1 VVIGSPAG
9 GPFIQA
15 DAGGGPE
22 TETQRSPAV
31 TPTGSG
37 RTAPPVGRGWRRD
50 IRLFSSASDAP
61 RSRRPTDVVLLALAV
76 LTVVVLTFPAPG
88 PTSIDSLVTGLVREL
103 PGLFGWFWELSYDL
117 LITWTLV
124 LIAFALFAHRRKR
137 LLFEELLAG
146 AVAVGCAL
154 VAGWLAGTDWSDSFK
169 AVAASGSPPIYLA
182 VRLALATA
190 VVVAASPYMARPF
203 RYLGRS
209 VVGIGAAAGIAL
221 GTSLPIGM
229 VAAFAVGIGSA
240 AIVHLLFGSPA
251 GRLTVDQIADALAEL
266 GVDATGLHQAPLE
279 PRGVEIATAEAP
291 DGRSLLVK
299 VYGRDAWDGQ
309 LLASAWSSL
318 WYRGDTPH
326 LSLGRREQVEHEA
339 FVTLLAERAGVSVL
353 PVVAAGMAFQRDALL
368 VTETTSRSLGTL
380 DPQQV
385 NDELLGSIW
394 GNLGRLHAMGVA
406 HRRLDA
412 SRILIRPDGT
422 PAFGDFGG
430 AAVAADDS
438 EIAADRAQVLVATA
452 LAAGPERAASAAAAA
467 LGDDALSQALP
478 LLQPAAFERP
488 TRRAVS
494 EQDWDLE
501 ALRKASADAAGVELP
516 KLAKLRRVSIQSIG
530 LVLLIAL
537 VAYAIISALADVG
550 LANLV
555 DEFKAADLGW
565 LAVALALSPVIPVAQ
580 AVATLGASF
589 RPLRFGPVLMLEY
602 AIQFIALAVPSSA
615 ARLALDVRFF
625 GRNGIEGG
633 AALSIGVIASVC
645 GFIIQVLLIVVISL
659 SGLASLDLGGA
670 GATTTSSASDASSTG
685 GHPLLLLTAVLV
697 VLGVSVTLAVP
708 KYRTAVRLA
717 VPRYRAMLRAQASSA
732 ATALRVLRSPPKVGL
747 ILAGNLGAQ
756 VLQAIILGLCLRAFG
771 YHATMAE
778 LILVNTIA
786 NLFAGFMPV
795 PGGMGVAEAAYT
807 AGLVALGVPNAP
819 ALSTS
824 IAFRMVTYYLPPV
837 WGSIAIRW
845 LRQHSYL

>member
-1 VVIGSPAG
+1 M
-9 GPFIQA
+9 
-15 DAGGGPE
+15 
-22 TETQRSPAV
+22 
-31 TPTGSG
+31 
-37 RTAPPVGRGWRRD
+37 
-50 IRLFSSASDAP
+50 
-61 RSRRPTDVVLLALAV
+61 VLLALAV

-385 NDELLGSIW
+385 NDELLESIW
-394 GNLGRLHAMGVA
+394 RNLGRLHAMGVA

-717 VPRYRAMLRAQASSA
+717 VPRYRAMLRA
-732 ATALRVLRSPPKVGL
+732 
-747 ILAGNLGAQ
+747 
-756 VLQAIILGLCLRAFG
+756 
-771 YHATMAE
+771 
-778 LILVNTIA
+778 
-786 NLFAGFMPV
+786 
-795 PGGMGVAEAAYT
+795 
-807 AGLVALGVPNAP
+807 
-819 ALSTS
+819 
-824 IAFRMVTYYLPPV
+824 
-837 WGSIAIRW
+837 
-845 LRQHSYL
+845 

>member
-1 VVIGSPAG
+1 
-9 GPFIQA
+9 
-15 DAGGGPE
+15 
-22 TETQRSPAV
+22 
-31 TPTGSG
+31 
-37 RTAPPVGRGWRRD
+37 
-50 IRLFSSASDAP
+50 
-61 RSRRPTDVVLLALAV
+61 VVLLALAV

-394 GNLGRLHAMGVA
+394 RNLGRLHAMGVA

>member
-1 VVIGSPAG
+1 VRA
-9 GPFIQA
+9 
-15 DAGGGPE
+15 
-22 TETQRSPAV
+22 
-31 TPTGSG
+31 
-37 RTAPPVGRGWRRD
+37 WRRD

-76 LTVVVLTFPAPG
+76 LTVVVVTFPAPG
-88 PTSIDSLVTGLVREL
+88 PTSIDSLVTGLVKAL
-103 PGLFGWFWELSYDL
+103 PGLFGWFWEVSYDL
-117 LITWTLV
+117 LIAWTLV
-124 LIAFALFAHRRKR
+124 LIALALFAHGRKR
-137 LLFEELLAG
+137 LLFDEVFAG
-146 AVAVGCAL
+146 ALAVGFAL
-154 VAGWLAGTDWSDSFK
+154 LAGWLAGTHWSESLK

-190 VVVAASPYMARPF
+190 VVVMASPYMARPF
-203 RYLGRS
+203 RHVGRA
-209 VVGIGAAAGIAL
+209 VVGLGAAAGIAL
-221 GTSLPIGM
+221 ETSLPIGM

-251 GRLTVDQIADALAEL
+251 GRLTLDQVADALADL
-266 GVDATGLHQAPLE
+266 GVDAAGLRQAPLE
-279 PRGVEIATAEAP
+279 PHGVAIATAKAP

-299 VYGRDAWDGQ
+299 IYGRDAWDGQ

-326 LSLGRREQVEHEA
+326 LVLGRRQQVEHEA
-339 FVTLLAERAGVSVL
+339 LVTLLAERAGVSVL
-353 PVVAAGMAFQRDALL
+353 PVVAAGMASQRDALL
-368 VTETTSRSLGTL
+368 VTETTGRPLRTL
-380 DPQQV
+380 DPHQID
-385 NDELLGSIW
+385 DELLRGIW
-394 GNLGRLHAMGVA
+394 GNAARLHAIGVA

-412 SRILIRPDGT
+412 SRIVVRPDGT

-430 AAVAADDS
+430 AEVAADD
-438 EIAADRAQVLVATA
+438 ADVTADCAQVLVATA

-467 LGDDALSQALP
+467 LGNDALSQALP
-478 LLQPAAFERP
+478 LLQPAALERP
-488 TRRAVS
+488 TRRAIG

-501 ALRKASADAAGVELP
+501 DLRKACAEAAGVELP
-516 KLAKLRRVSIQSIG
+516 KLARLRRVSLQSIG
-530 LVLLIAL
+530 AVLLIAL

-550 LANLV
+550 LANLI

-565 LAVALALSPVIPVAQ
+565 LVIALALSPVIPVVHAF
-580 AVATLGASF
+580 ATLGASF
-589 RPLRFGPVLMLEY
+589 RPLRYGPVLMLEY

-625 GRNGIEGG
+625 GRNGIDAGG
-633 AALSIGVIASVC
+633 ALAIAVIASVC
-645 GFIIQVLLIVVISL
+645 GFIIQVLLIVVVSL
-659 SGLASLDLGGA
+659 SGLASLDLGGS
-670 GATTTSSASDASSTG
+670 GATATSPTSDASSTG
-685 GHPLLLLTAVLV
+685 GDRLLILTAVLV
-697 VLGVSVTLAVP
+697 VLGVIVTLAVP

-717 VPRYRAMLRAQASSA
+717 VPRYRALLRAQASSA

-756 VLQAIILGLCLRAFG
+756 LLQASILGLCLRAFG

-786 NLFAGFMPV
+786 SLLAGFMPV

-807 AGLVALGVPNAP
+807 AGLVALGVPSAP
-819 ALSTS
+819 AMSTA
-824 IAFRMVTYYLPPV
+824 IAFRTVTYYLPPA
-837 WGSIAIRW
+837 WGAIAMRW

>member
-1 VVIGSPAG
+1 L
-9 GPFIQA
+9 
-15 DAGGGPE
+15 
-22 TETQRSPAV
+22 
-31 TPTGSG
+31 
-37 RTAPPVGRGWRRD
+37 PVARAWRRG
-50 IRLFSSASDAP
+50 IRVFSSASDAP

-76 LTVVVLTFPAPG
+76 LAVVVLTFPAPG
-88 PTSIDSLVTGLVREL
+88 PTSIDSLVTGLVRAL

-117 LITWTLV
+117 LIAWTLV
-124 LIAFALFAHRRKR
+124 LIALALFAHGRKR

-146 AVAVGCAL
+146 ALAVGFAL
-154 VAGWLAGTDWSDSFK
+154 VAGWLAGTDWSESFK

-190 VVVAASPYMARPF
+190 VVVMASPYLARPF

-209 VVGIGAAAGIAL
+209 VVGLGAVAGIAL
-221 GTSLPIGM
+221 GISLPIGM
-229 VAAFAVGIGSA
+229 VVAFAVGIGSA

-251 GRLTVDQIADALAEL
+251 GRLTLDQVVDALAEL
-266 GVDATGLHQAPLE
+266 GVDAAMLRQAPLK
-279 PRGVEIATAEAP
+279 PRGVAIVTAEAP

-353 PVVAAGMAFQRDALL
+353 PVVAAGMASERDALL
-368 VTETTSRSLGTL
+368 VTETTGRPLRTL
-380 DPQQV
+380 DPLQV
-385 NDELLGSIW
+385 DDELLQGIW
-394 GNLGRLHAMGVA
+394 RNLGRLHAQGVA

-430 AAVAADDS
+430 AAVAADDAD
-438 EIAADRAQVLVATA
+438 ITADRAQVLVATT

-467 LGDDALSQALP
+467 LGNDALSKVLP

-488 TRRAVS
+488 TRRAIG
-494 EQDWDLE
+494 EQDWELE
-501 ALRKASADAAGVELP
+501 DLRKACAEAAAVEVP
-516 KLAKLRRVSIQSIG
+516 KLARLRRVSVQSIG
-530 LVLLIAL
+530 AVLLIAL
-537 VAYAIISALADVG
+537 IAYAVISALANVG
-550 LANLV
+550 LANLI

-565 LAVALALSPVIPVAQ
+565 LAVALALSPVVPMVHAF
-580 AVATLGASF
+580 ATLGASF
-589 RPLRFGPVLMLEY
+589 RPLRYGPVLMLEY
-602 AIQFIALAVPSSA
+602 AIQFIKLAVPSSA

-625 GRNGIEGG
+625 GRNGIDAGG
-633 AALSIGVIASVC
+633 ALSIGVIASVC
-645 GFIIQVLLIVVISL
+645 GFIVQVLLIVVVSL
-659 SGLASLDLGGA
+659 SGLASLDLGGS
-670 GATTTSSASDASSTG
+670 GATATSSTSGSSASG
-685 GHPLLLLTAVLV
+685 GHRLLILTAVLV
-697 VLGVSVTLAVP
+697 VLGVIVTLAVP
-708 KYRTAVRLA
+708 KYRTAVTQA
-717 VPRYRAMLRAQASSA
+717 VPRYRAILHAQASSA

-747 ILAGNLGAQ
+747 IMAGNLGAQ
-756 VLQAIILGLCLRAFG
+756 LLQAIILGLCLRAFG
-771 YHATMAE
+771 YHTTLAE

-786 NLFAGFMPV
+786 DLFAGFMPV

-807 AGLVALGVPNAP
+807 AGLVALGVPNAT
-819 ALSTS
+819 AMSTA

-837 WGSIAIRW
+837 WGAIAIRW